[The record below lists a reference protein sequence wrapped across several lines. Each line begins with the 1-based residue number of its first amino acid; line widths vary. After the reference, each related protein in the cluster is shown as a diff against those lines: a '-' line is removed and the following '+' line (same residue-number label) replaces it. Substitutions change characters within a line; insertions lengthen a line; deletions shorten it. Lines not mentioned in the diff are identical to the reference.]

1 MAPSNTDGH
10 SGAVHSGA
18 SAPPRNSGGFIK
30 LVIAAER
37 GVGCY
42 SAVDLV
48 LLEFCH
54 SEMYRCAWCAPPA
67 PL

>member
-1 MAPSNTDGH
+1 VAPSNTDGH

-42 SAVDLV
+42 SAMDLV

-54 SEMYRCAWCAPPA
+54 SEMY
-67 PL
+67 